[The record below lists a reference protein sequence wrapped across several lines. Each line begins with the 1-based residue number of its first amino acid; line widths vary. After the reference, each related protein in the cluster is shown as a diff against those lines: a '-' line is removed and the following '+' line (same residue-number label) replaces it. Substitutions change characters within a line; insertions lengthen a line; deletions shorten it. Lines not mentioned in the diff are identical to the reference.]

1 MLIKDLRD
9 EDFVNYKKTSMFI
22 ATCFCDWKCCK
33 EQGLDV
39 SICQNSQISKQKN
52 IDIPIYE
59 IYDRYINNDITSSIV
74 IGGLEPMLQFNDI
87 LETIKFFRNKEC
99 LDDFVIY
106 TGYYSNEIKENIEI
120 LKQFSN
126 IIIKYGRFIPNQEKY
141 YDDVLGIY
149 LASNNQYAERIC

>member
-9 EDFVNYKKTSMFI
+9 EDFVNYKKASMFI

-33 EQGLDV
+33 EQGLDI

-106 TGYYSNEIKENIEI
+106 TGYYSNEIKKNIEI

-126 IIIKYGRFIPNQEKY
+126 IIIKYGRFIPNQEKH